1 MDLLRALESVKGAQV
16 LYIAIF
22 GSCFG
27 KNPNLP
33 ESMPPLQENS
43 LHGLAIRAALGGK
56 AAVESI
62 LRDNLPNVP
71 SSGSQQ
77 GQVCAKPI
85 VSLSSLA
92 TTCG

>member
-1 MDLLRALESVKGAQV
+1 MLCNLLDLSTLPLHLKGAQV
-16 LYIAIF
+16 LYIVIF

-62 LRDNLPNVP
+62 LRDTPPNVP
-71 SSGSQQ
+71 SAGSQQ
-77 GQVCAKPI
+77 GQVCARPI
-85 VSLSSLA
+85 VS
-92 TTCG
+92 